1 MKHPEASTGQFQEL
15 IAQGAAGQANAYDQ
29 LLKQASDRL
38 LRLTR
43 KMFHA
48 YPRLQRWEQTDD
60 IFQTAA
66 MRLHRSL
73 AEVKPPTVAAFWGL
87 AATQIRRTLIDL
99 ARHHFGPEG
108 SAAHHI
114 SDCGNN
120 SSPGGAALSARS
132 TGIDRG
138 PVSLEDWVEFHEAV
152 DRLPPDERD
161 VFRLAWYAELPQK
174 DIAESLNISLTTVQR
189 RWYAA
194 KLLLFEL
201 TRGKQSSNDPEPQ
214 S

>member
-1 MKHPEASTGQFQEL
+1 MKHPEASTDQLQEL
-15 IAQGAAGQANAYDQ
+15 IAQGAAGQASAYDQ
-29 LLKQASDRL
+29 LLKQASDRF

-43 KMFHA
+43 KMLRA

-60 IFQTAA
+60 VFQTAA

-73 AEVKPPTVAAFWGL
+73 AEVKPPTVAAFWGF

-108 SAAHHI
+108 SAAHYH

-120 SSPGGAALSARS
+120 SSPEGASLHARS
-132 TGIDRG
+132 AGTDGG
-138 PVSLEDWVEFHEAV
+138 PVSLEDWAEFHEAV

-174 DIAESLNISLTTVQR
+174 DIAESLNISLPTVQR

-194 KLLLFEL
+194 KLHLFEL
-201 TRGKQSSNDPEPQ
+201 TQGKQPSNDLEPQ
-214 S
+214 A